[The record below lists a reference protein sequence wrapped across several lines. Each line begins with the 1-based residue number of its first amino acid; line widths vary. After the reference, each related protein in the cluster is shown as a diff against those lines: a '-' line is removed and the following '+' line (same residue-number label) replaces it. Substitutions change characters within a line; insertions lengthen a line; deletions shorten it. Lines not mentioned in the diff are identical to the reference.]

1 MLTLLSVKMK
11 VKFPCRMVVEQAA
24 LPLTKELPPN
34 EEGRFVFNQEIRLKE
49 AAEKLFTEL
58 NISLITEKGAR
69 YTSGLIKLFHN
80 ELIRSEGDRLVV
92 TLSKCL
98 DSEALCELKVE
109 KVVREGGQRKRTLT
123 TIHERNNKAN
133 AARLPE

>member
-1 MLTLLSVKMK
+1 VLTLLSIKMK

-24 LPLTKELPPN
+24 LPLTKEVPPS
-34 EEGRFVFNQEIRLKE
+34 EDGRFLFNQEIRLKE
-49 AAEKLFTEL
+49 VSEKLFTEL

-123 TIHERNNKAN
+123 TIH
-133 AARLPE
+133 

>member
-1 MLTLLSVKMK
+1 MK
-11 VKFPCRMVVEQAA
+11 VKFPCKMVIEQSS
-24 LPLTKELPPN
+24 LPLTKEVPPG
-34 EEGRFVFNQEIRLKE
+34 EDGRFTFNQEIRLKE
-49 AAEKLFTEL
+49 ASEKLFTEL

-98 DSEALCELKVE
+98 DSEALCEIKVE
-109 KVVREGGQRKRTLT
+109 RVVREGGQRKRTLT
-123 TIHERNNKAN
+123 TIHERNTKAN
-133 AARLPE
+133 AVRLNE

>member
-1 MLTLLSVKMK
+1 MLTLLSIKMK

-24 LPLTKELPPN
+24 LPLTKEVPPS
-34 EEGRFVFNQEIRLKE
+34 EDGRFLFNQEIRLKE
-49 AAEKLFTEL
+49 VSEKLFTEL

-123 TIHERNNKAN
+123 SNH
-133 AARLPE
+133 

>member
-1 MLTLLSVKMK
+1 MLTLLSIKMK

-24 LPLTKELPPN
+24 LPLTKEVPPS
-34 EEGRFVFNQEIRLKE
+34 EDGRFLFNQEIRLKE
-49 AAEKLFTEL
+49 VSEKLFTEL

-123 TIHERNNKAN
+123 TIH
-133 AARLPE
+133 

>member
-1 MLTLLSVKMK
+1 MLTLLSIKMK

-24 LPLTKELPPN
+24 LPLTKEVPPS
-34 EEGRFVFNQEIRLKE
+34 EDGRFLFNQEIRLKE
-49 AAEKLFTEL
+49 ASEKLFTEL

-123 TIHERNNKAN
+123 TIH
-133 AARLPE
+133 

>member
-1 MLTLLSVKMK
+1 MK
-11 VKFPCRMVVEQAA
+11 VKFPCRMVLEQSA
-24 LPLTKELPPN
+24 LPLTKEVPPS
-34 EEGRFVFNQEIRLKE
+34 EDGRFLFNQEIRLKE
-49 AAEKLFTEL
+49 AGEKLFTEL

-123 TIHERNNKAN
+123 TIH
-133 AARLPE
+133 